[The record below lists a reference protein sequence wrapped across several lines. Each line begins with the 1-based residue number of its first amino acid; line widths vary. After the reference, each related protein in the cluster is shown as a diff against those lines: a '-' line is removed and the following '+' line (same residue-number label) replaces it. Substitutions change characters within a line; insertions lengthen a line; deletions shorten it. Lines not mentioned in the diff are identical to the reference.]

1 MNNDEANKM
10 SEKDKQITE
19 MSKEEAFQYRLE
31 MAKRIM
37 EEHKSL
43 FERLSKL

>member
-1 MNNDEANKM
+1 MTNKT
-10 SEKDKQITE
+10 SEESIEHEEMTE
-19 MSKEEAFQYRLE
+19 EEAMQKRIE

-43 FERLSKL
+43 FERLSRE